1 MHGEFYGVL
10 ETYIGHCRV
19 LNLVPVVVDLVDDDI
34 VVIFLQQLCY
44 VVAHGSVNIL
54 PCMEMYPKSSI
65 HSQLTECRVQCDV
78 MSDRVGTTIAP
89 LCWTIIHAH
98 PRFTR

>member
-19 LNLVPVVVDLVDDDI
+19 INLVLVVVDLVDDDI
-34 VVIFLQQLCY
+34 VVIFLQLLRY

-54 PCMEMYPKSSI
+54 PCMEMFPKAAYI
-65 HSQLTECRVQCDV
+65 H
-78 MSDRVGTTIAP
+78 I
-89 LCWTIIHAH
+89 
-98 PRFTR
+98 